1 MTDDDRQP
9 LRRRHTLLRLLEQA
23 REQRGS
29 PPLWDAVAARLDE
42 EDRRGNTVAAALAL
56 LERIRERVDDQTWQ
70 LILDFEHH
78 TSHEVVSGV
87 EVGFE
92 LGYDHGRTTALLQ
105 AQPGQG
111 DAGKVLTERL
121 ADLLGDTDAD
131 YSDILLAL
139 VATLEATVRMA
150 LDHEAAE
157 SCVVQG

>member
-1 MTDDDRQP
+1 M
-9 LRRRHTLLRLLEQA
+9 
-23 REQRGS
+23 
-29 PPLWDAVAARLDE
+29 
-42 EDRRGNTVAAALAL
+42 
-56 LERIRERVDDQTWQ
+56 DDQTWQ

-111 DAGKVLTERL
+111 DVAKVLTERL

-157 SCVVQG
+157 